1 MAAELQQII
10 DRLTA
15 KTHILTERFA
25 IVLDQ
30 RDKALAANRELVKAL
45 RRAQADNEQL
55 RLKNNYLAITKTATA
70 ASRDLGAT
78 RALLSDLVC
87 EIDKCIADLKQ

>member
-15 KTHILTERFA
+15 KAQILTERYA

-70 ASRDLGAT
+70 GSHDLGAT
-78 RALLSDLVC
+78 RALLSDLVR